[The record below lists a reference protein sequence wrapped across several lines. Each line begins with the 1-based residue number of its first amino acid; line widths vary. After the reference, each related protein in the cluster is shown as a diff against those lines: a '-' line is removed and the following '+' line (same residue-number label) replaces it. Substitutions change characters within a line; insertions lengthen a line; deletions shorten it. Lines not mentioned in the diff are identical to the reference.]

1 LQLTAKFWKLHGPYL
16 DDGIALTPNF
26 HCDVTCHTKL
36 IITSL
41 HTGHEKLLLLPFIK
55 AAFAFGA

>member
-1 LQLTAKFWKLHGPYL
+1 M
-16 DDGIALTPNF
+16 
-26 HCDVTCHTKL
+26 KL

-41 HTGHEKLLLLPFIK
+41 HMGHEKLLLLPFIK